1 MSSFPESPLPT
12 AEDSTAPRPER
23 RTLGDIHAPRP
34 TRLPVAS
41 SALATPPPRRE
52 ETTDTRNNPVS
63 RPLSPGLQEAIRT
76 IAIAAIDDLVE
87 KRIDARLASFREE
100 LVDREGMPSIHKQ
113 DRRSR
118 SIREEIGASIAPP
131 TYQDTV
137 YHEAST
143 TSTRAQDPI
152 QQELEKARMDL
163 FLERQRTSTLSEQL
177 NVLTSQKM
185 PAIMPQDRFGNRTN
199 MTGVPQPA
207 TSFVHPSHHTGI
219 DQRFRPPL
227 ADLASSTT
235 GVPSAPIQL
244 GPPHFGLEEIKPA
257 DPEFGPVLS
266 YRRYR
271 LQNTDAEIGPSVSR
285 YVGEHVKLFQPTLKN
300 RKFDGSIPIAILD
313 FLSAFKKTCDEHG
326 VTEGL
331 ALLILPNFLEGDVR
345 ALVDENFELSGIGI
359 GGFRTWPEAIQL
371 LLMNYAK
378 DAHIKDAMREF
389 QNCAM
394 RDSEDE
400 MAYGRRL
407 QKLARLCGGVVNSQ
421 KLVTKFCDGLPP
433 YIQPM
438 VLEVVPS
445 LPKFNRYQTCVDKA
459 AAIGATQRAVLSQAT
474 QLRKPSR
481 SDRPKT
487 TRVNQVT
494 FSPSSY
500 RDIGDQSSTYG
511 DSTVLQ
517 VGVNESSDLS
527 QDTDSDASF
536 HTAAPARL
544 SSNLVAG
551 SVPAQPT
558 DDDTIPVDALGYDRR
573 YQQRRYPP
581 QRNLPSDI
589 CFYCFAT
596 GHRQPNCQDANRPR
610 HDPHFQR
617 RLYDNYVKLTDQQ
630 KEYLHSVNRAPLL
643 LPTPAVQ
650 HPQATPTVASSL
662 QPLAT
667 TPNDQR
673 PSTDIPPKN

>member
-1 MSSFPESPLPT
+1 MSAFPESPLPT
-12 AEDSTAPRPER
+12 AEDPTAPRPER

-34 TRLPVAS
+34 TRPPVAS

-63 RPLSPGLQEAIRT
+63 RPLSPGLRETIRT
-76 IAIAAIDDLVE
+76 IAIDAIDDLVE

-100 LVDREGMPSIHKQ
+100 LVGREGMPSTHKQ

-143 TSTRAQDPI
+143 TSTRAQYPI

-177 NVLTSQKM
+177 NMLTSQKM
-185 PAIMPQDRFGNRTN
+185 PAITPQDRFGNRTN

-207 TSFVHPSHHTGI
+207 TSFVHSSHRTGV

-331 ALLILPNFLEGDVR
+331 ALLILPHFLEGDVR

-378 DAHIKDAMREF
+378 DAHIKDAMHEF

-394 RDSEDE
+394 RDGEDE
-400 MAYGRRL
+400 MTYGRRL
-407 QKLARLCGGVVNSQ
+407 QKLARLCGGVVDSQ

-445 LPKFNRYQTCVDKA
+445 LPQFNRYQTCVDKA

-474 QLRKPSR
+474 QMRKPSR
-481 SDRPKT
+481 PDRPKT
-487 TRVNQVT
+487 TRVNQVS
-494 FSPSSY
+494 FIPSSY
-500 RDIGDQSSTYG
+500 RDIGDQSSTHG
-511 DSTVLQ
+511 DSTILQ
-517 VGVNESSDLS
+517 VGVNESLDLS

-536 HTAAPARL
+536 HTAAPARF
-544 SSNLVAG
+544 SSSRSAG
-551 SVPAQPT
+551 PEPAQPT
-558 DDDTIPVDALGYDRR
+558 DDTIIPVDALGYDRR

-596 GHRQPNCQDANRPR
+596 GHRQPNCPDANRPR

-617 RLYDNYVKLTDQQ
+617 RLYDNYVALSDQQ

-643 LPTPAVQ
+643 LPTPAAQTPQVQ
-650 HPQATPTVASSL
+650 QSAGPSQKLPVIN
-662 QPLAT
+662 
-667 TPNDQR
+667 PNDQR